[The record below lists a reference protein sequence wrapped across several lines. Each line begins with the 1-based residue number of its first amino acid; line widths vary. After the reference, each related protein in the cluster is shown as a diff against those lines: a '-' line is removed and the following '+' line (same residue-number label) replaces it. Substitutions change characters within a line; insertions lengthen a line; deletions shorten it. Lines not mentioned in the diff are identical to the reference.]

1 MIDTGRLK
9 NRLFGENR
17 AVSPVI
23 GVILM
28 VAITVILAAVIG
40 TFVLDL
46 GKNVGQ
52 TGPTASLT
60 VEDADFDWP
69 ATSSTN
75 ESIIDITHQGGDEL
89 EGQNLKI
96 IVRNNSDNVNIA
108 TWDAG
113 TRSSSVAGGLQDYSF
128 QLNSGT
134 MVQSDT
140 VTTGDVITL
149 KGDDS
154 MAGAGGVVD
163 NTKLKVTVVDTE
175 SDNQVAQAT
184 VKVQ

>member
-1 MIDTGRLK
+1 MIAGKRFKRNESDT
-9 NRLFGENR
+9 NR

-60 VEDADFDWP
+60 VEDASFDWP
-69 ATSSTN
+69 ATGTTN
-75 ESIIDITHQGGDEL
+75 QSILDITHQGGDEL
-89 EGQNLKI
+89 DGQNLRI
-96 IVRNNSDNVNIA
+96 IVRNESDNVNIA

-113 TRSSSVAGGLQDYSF
+113 TKSTGTGASGTGYEF
-128 QLNSGT
+128 ELNSGT
-134 MVQSDT
+134 LVQGDT
-140 VTTGDVITL
+140 VSTGDVITL
-149 KGDDS
+149 KGDS
-154 MAGAGGVVD
+154 TIAGSGGVVD
-163 NTKLKVTVVDTE
+163 NEDLSVTVVDTE

-184 VKVQ
+184 VEIQ